1 MGDFDVLSYCR
12 KLRSM
17 KPPPYE
23 CPVADCDKVYSS
35 MTGFQYHLAHI
46 QHSSPI
52 PPLDLDMPDKQ
63 DSAVIPIANNAK
75 TKKKKGRRVTF
86 TSLPRQA
93 PLEVVEPV
101 TPVHLSKSLC
111 ELEVPDN
118 KIVRFNVDD
127 HIPIISKLD
136 YLKQG
141 KKIKTP
147 SRTTAITL
155 ALSKSKEA
163 VQNLPQAAYN
173 EVDSYNILQAPPM
186 PNSYIRFIE
195 KSVEELDTEVE
206 YDMDEEDAAW
216 LQIMNE
222 RRELAGLTGIS
233 IESFELL
240 MDRLEKESYF
250 LVQMNKEVD
259 SSLAVI
265 DDEAV
270 CSICLDGECQN
281 SNVILFCDMC
291 NLAVHQD
298 CYGVPYIPEGQWL
311 CRRCLH
317 SPSCMVD
324 CVLCPNNCGAF
335 KQTDRGLWAHVVCA
349 LWIPEVRFA
358 NTVFLEP
365 IDSIETIPTAR
376 WKLTCYICKQRG
388 VGACIQCHKT
398 SCYAA
403 FHVTC
408 AQQAG
413 LYMKME
419 TVSNDMSNIDSE
431 PGTVLVQKIAF
442 CDAHA
447 PSDYLAE
454 NRNRQSPSE
463 KVNNARR
470 VLAKKRSAAPVI
482 SIPTIPPERVTEI
495 SNLLSVPKKGQFV
508 QRLIA
513 YWTLKRQFRNG
524 VPLLR
529 RLQTSQS
536 SSVSRREEPVVSS
549 GTEDDLV
556 ELYRQLKYWQA
567 LRQDLER
574 VRLLCE
580 LIRKRERTK
589 KELIRVHEKYTMKSL
604 WPFNAFLHTVLKQ
617 LVAKDT
623 GQIFIEPV
631 DQDEVPD
638 YGEIVKNPMDLQT
651 MGTKI
656 NNSEYS
662 TFEDFES
669 DFNLMISNCLAYNS
683 KETIFYKAGIKMRDQ
698 GGTVLRTAKRDL
710 KLLELEPNS
719 ILLTDPNKKGCE
731 TTASISTPKK
741 SEEIKDEKGIEFD
754 SELKEICNP
763 SNTMGDDDRMCKL
776 LQLADK
782 CRGGRQSKRARMIK
796 TELTKLK
803 VKIDSETKN
812 KEIVELEESSDG
824 NHQNT
829 ETEKTSTKRNK
840 KAVVQQSIESFI
852 FKKPDTPSKSESTTL
867 ITPRN
872 SSRKKASTDITA
884 TPPQIRRTR
893 QSTNL
898 ESFKEYRSS
907 KKTDTEDESPSDEES
922 SYLDYSDSESNSS
935 STSEGSSSGSSSDGS
950 GSSSS
955 SSSSDSELEKESK
968 KRGTQDDFAQL
979 QLVWAKCRGY
989 PWYPALIIDPNM
1001 PAGHLHNGIPVPSPP
1016 LEVLNLASNYKELV
1030 YLVLFFDAKRTWQ
1043 WLPRNKLEPLGVTQ
1057 ELDDIKLTE
1066 SKKPADRKS
1075 VRKAYMEALVYKTDP
1090 MIPSSS
1096 SLRRSSK
1103 S

>member
-1 MGDFDVLSYCR
+1 MEDFDVLSYCR
-12 KLRSM
+12 QLRSL

-23 CPVADCDKVYSS
+23 CPVADCDKVYTS

-46 QHSSPI
+46 QHNSPI
-52 PPLDLDMPDKQ
+52 PPLDLGGNEPAKQ
-63 DSAVIPIANNAK
+63 IVAATPVPNKAK
-75 TKKKKGRRVTF
+75 SKKKKGRRVTF
-86 TSLPRQA
+86 TTLPRINH
-93 PLEVVEPV
+93 PEIVEPV
-101 TPVHLSKSLC
+101 TPVHLSKTLC
-111 ELEVPDN
+111 EVEVSDN
-118 KIVRFNVDD
+118 KVIRFNAED
-127 HIPIISKLD
+127 HLPLISKD
-136 YLKQG
+136 EYLKQ
-141 KKIKTP
+141 KKDIKTP
-147 SRTTAITL
+147 YRTTSIL
-155 ALSKSKEA
+155 SSLSKSKEA
-163 VQNLPQAAYN
+163 VQNLPQAAFK
-173 EVDSYNILQAPPM
+173 EVDNYDIPHAPPM

-222 RRELAGLTGIS
+222 RRVESGLTEIS

-250 LVQMNKEVD
+250 LVQMNKEID

-365 IDSIETIPTAR
+365 IDSVETIPTAR
-376 WKLTCYICKQRG
+376 WKLTCYICKERG

-419 TVSNDMSNIDSE
+419 TISNDISSIGDTE

-442 CDAHA
+442 CDAHSPA
-447 PSDYLAE
+447 DYLAE
-454 NRNRQSPSE
+454 SRGRQSPGE
-463 KVNNARR
+463 KLNNARR

-495 SNLLSVPKKGQFV
+495 ANLLSTPKKGQFV

-513 YWTLKRQFRNG
+513 YWTLKRHFRNG

-529 RLQTSQS
+529 RLQTSQTS
-536 SSVSRREEPVVSS
+536 NVSRREEPIATN
-549 GTEDDLV
+549 GNEDDLL

-580 LIRKRERTK
+580 LIRKRERLK
-589 KELIRVHEKYTMKSL
+589 KENIKVHEQYTLKSL
-604 WPFNAFLHTVLKQ
+604 WPFHAFLHTVLQQ
-617 LVAKDT
+617 LISKDT

-631 DQDEVPD
+631 DQNEVPD
-638 YGEIVKNPMDLQT
+638 YGDIVKHPMDLQT
-651 MGTKI
+651 MESKI
-656 NNSEYS
+656 KKFEYDS
-662 TFEDFES
+662 LEAFET

-710 KLLELEPNS
+710 KALEL
-719 ILLTDPNKKGCE
+719 DPISMTIAENKSEFSK
-731 TTASISTPKK
+731 TTAKNLNNKTN
-741 SEEIKDEKGIEFD
+741 EDLKDDKGIEFD
-754 SELKEICNP
+754 DELKEICNP

-782 CRGGRQSKRARMIK
+782 CRGGRQTKRARLIK
-796 TELTKLK
+796 TELTKLRA
-803 VKIDSETKN
+803 KIDMEGRKSEN
-812 KEIVELEESSDG
+812 DEVEDVDESKKI
-824 NHQNT
+824 
-829 ETEKTSTKRNK
+829 EVERTSLKRNVK
-840 KAVVQQSIESFI
+840 KKNEQPNENFV
-852 FKKPDTPSKSESTTL
+852 FKKPETPSKLTSPV
-867 ITPRN
+867 ITPRV
-872 SSRKKASTDITA
+872 SLRKKSSTDPLVTS
-884 TPPQIRRTR
+884 PVIRRTR

-898 ESFKEYRSS
+898 ESFKAYRSS
-907 KKTDTEDESPSDEES
+907 KKTDTEDDSPSDEES
-922 SYLDYSDSESNSS
+922 SYLDSGSDSGSSSNSS
-935 STSEGSSSGSSSDGS
+935 SSSSSGSGSSSHGGSSSSGSSSD
-950 GSSSS
+950 
-955 SSSSDSELEKESK
+955 SESEKEQK
-968 KRGTQDDFAQL
+968 KREKKDEFAQL

-1001 PAGHLHNGIPVPSPP
+1001 PPGHLHNGIPVPNPP
-1016 LEVLNLASNYKELV
+1016 SEVLNLLSNYKELV
-1030 YLVLFFDAKRTWQ
+1030 YLVLFFDSKRTW
-1043 WLPRNKLEPLGVTQ
+1043 
-1057 ELDDIKLTE
+1057 
-1066 SKKPADRKS
+1066 
-1075 VRKAYMEALVYKTDP
+1075 
-1090 MIPSSS
+1090 
-1096 SLRRSSK
+1096 
-1103 S
+1103 

>member
-1 MGDFDVLSYCR
+1 MEDFDVLQYCR
-12 KLRSM
+12 QLRSL

-52 PPLDLDMPDKQ
+52 PPLDIVTPNKQ
-63 DSAVIPIANNAK
+63 TVVTPISK
-75 TKKKKGRRVTF
+75 VKSKKKKGRRVTF
-86 TSLPRQA
+86 TTLSRASQP
-93 PLEVVEPV
+93 EVVEPV
-101 TPVHLSKSLC
+101 TPVHLSKTLC
-111 ELEVPDN
+111 EVEVADH
-118 KIVRFNVDD
+118 KVIRFNADEYL
-127 HIPIISKLD
+127 PIISKDD
-136 YLKQG
+136 YLKQ
-141 KKIKTP
+141 KKDIKIPFKTV
-147 SRTTAITL
+147 AIL
-155 ALSKSKEA
+155 SSLSKSKEA
-163 VQNLPQAAYN
+163 VQNLPQAAFKEIDN
-173 EVDSYNILQAPPM
+173 YNILQAPPM

-222 RRELAGLTGIS
+222 RRESSGLAGIS
-233 IESFELL
+233 VASFELL

-388 VGACIQCHKT
+388 VGACIQCHKS

-419 TVSNDMSNIDSE
+419 TISNDISNIGNGDAE

-447 PSDYLAE
+447 PVDYLAE
-454 NRNRQSPSE
+454 NRGRQSPGE
-463 KVNNARR
+463 KLNNARR

-529 RLQTSQS
+529 RLQTSQHS
-536 SSVSRREEPVVSS
+536 NVSRREEPITSN
-549 GTEDDLV
+549 GNEDDLN

-580 LIRKRERTK
+580 LIRKRERLK
-589 KELIRVHEKYTMKSL
+589 KENIKVCEQYTLKSL
-604 WPFNAFLHTVLKQ
+604 WPFHAFLHSVLQQ
-617 LVAKDT
+617 LIVKDT

-631 DQDEVPD
+631 DQNEVPD
-638 YGEIVKNPMDLQT
+638 YGDIVKHPMDLLT
-651 MGTKI
+651 MELKI
-656 NNSEYS
+656 KNSEYNS
-662 TFEDFES
+662 LEEFEN

-710 KLLELEPNS
+710 K
-719 ILLTDPNKKGCE
+719 ILDLDPISMTLAEDSKEIEDTSALKC
-731 TTASISTPKK
+731 TAKTNEEVKDDK
-741 SEEIKDEKGIEFD
+741 SAEFD
-754 SELKEICNP
+754 HELKEICNP

-782 CRGGRQSKRARMIK
+782 CRGGRQNKRARLIK
-796 TELTKLK
+796 TELTKLRA
-803 VKIDSETKN
+803 KID
-812 KEIVELEESSDG
+812 LEGKKCE
-824 NHQNT
+824 NVIEKT
-829 ETEKTSTKRNK
+829 EDIDEQGKMEVEKTSLK
-840 KAVVQQSIESFI
+840 KNAKKKNDQPSEQFV
-852 FKKPDTPSKSESTTL
+852 FKKPETPSKSTSPATTSKNST
-867 ITPRN
+867 
-872 SSRKKASTDITA
+872 RKKSSTDPSS
-884 TPPQIRRTR
+884 TPPLIRRTR
-893 QSTNL
+893 QSANF
-898 ESFKEYRSS
+898 ESFKAYRSS
-907 KKTDTEDESPSDEES
+907 KRTDTEDDSPSDEES
-922 SYLDYSDSESNSS
+922 SYLGSESGSNSTTTTTGSGS
-935 STSEGSSSGSSSDGS
+935 STDGSSSSGSSSD
-950 GSSSS
+950 
-955 SSSSDSELEKESK
+955 SESEKEQK
-968 KRGTQDDFAQL
+968 KRGKKDEFAQL

-1001 PAGHLHNGIPVPSPP
+1001 PPGHLHNGIPVPSPP
-1016 LEVLNLASNYKELV
+1016 SEVLNLASNYKELV
-1030 YLVLFFDAKRTWQ
+1030 YLVLFFDSKRTWQ

-1090 MIPSSS
+1090 IIPSSN
-1096 SLRRSSK
+1096 LRRSSRT
-1103 S
+1103 